1 MGNLIQDV
9 RYALRLLFK
18 RPSFTL
24 LTLAALALGVGANT
38 AIFSVVN
45 AVVLRPLPY
54 PAPERLVT
62 IWGTLKDDPKSHS
75 VLSVPNFEDLRAQT
89 RSFDD
94 VAAYLNSS
102 TTLVREGGEPERLVG
117 AVISADIFHMLGAQ
131 AARGRVFTSDEDKAG
146 APPVVLLSDDA
157 WRTHFGSDPNVV
169 GKTFSIGSRPTTVIG
184 VMAPGFKFPVEP
196 DKVEYWVPLGSDP
209 TVVSRSKDRGIGFL
223 RVVARVKQ
231 DVRLEEAQ
239 AELATVSARLE
250 QQDPGHNYNL
260 VFRANSLHE
269 EIVGDVRP
277 ALLTLLC
284 AVGFVLLIACANV
297 ANLLLARAT
306 ERHKEIAIRTAVG
319 ASRGRI
325 ARQLLTESLLLSL
338 GGGLLGLLL
347 AAWGIDVLL
356 ALIPADIPRAQEIG
370 LDARVLIFMLG
381 VSVLAGL
388 AFGLAP
394 AVQVSRPR
402 LNESLKEGARGTTG
416 GTYRNRVRSLLVVS
430 EIALSFVLLAGA
442 GLLVKSF
449 VRLQHVN
456 PGFETERVLA
466 VKLALP
472 RARYDTPEKQAAF
485 FSQALE
491 RVRSVPGV
499 QMVGA
504 TNMLP
509 LSGDNR
515 TSSFE
520 FEGQPP
526 PAHGEEPEA
535 DERAV
540 SPDYFRALGIP
551 LLEGRTFTERDG
563 PQQPRVM
570 TVNESF
576 MRRYVKEGDPLGRRV
591 KLGEDTWEVVGVV
604 GDVHH
609 LGLDVPT
616 APEMYRPFAQ
626 APERWM
632 NLVVRTSTAD
642 PNAVSAGLREVVRS
656 IDQELYFPEVRP
668 MSALLADSLARRRFN
683 ALLVGLFAA
692 VALLLAAVGI
702 YGVIS
707 YTVTQRTHEIGVRMA
722 LGAQRGDVLRLVVG
736 HAMALAAAGLAVGL
750 VGALACARLLGGLLY
765 DVSASDPQVLGLI
778 TLLLALVSLAACV
791 VPARR
796 ASWVDPLVALR
807 YE

>member
-1 MGNLIQDV
+1 MAFWQDI
-9 RYALRLLFK
+9 RYGVRLLFK

-54 PAPERLVT
+54 PAPEKLVA
-62 IWGTLKDDPKSHS
+62 IWGTLKDDPKRRF
-75 VLSVPNFEDLRAQT
+75 VISVPNFEDLRAQT
-89 RSFDD
+89 HSFDG

-102 TTLVREGGEPERLVG
+102 STLVREGGEPERLVG
-117 AVISADIFHMLGAQ
+117 ASVSADIFPMLGAQ
-131 AARGRVFTSDEDKAG
+131 AARGRVFTGDEDREG
-146 APPVVLLSDDA
+146 AQPVVVLSDSA
-157 WRTHFGSDPNVV
+157 WRSRFGADPNVV
-169 GKTFSIGSRPTTVIG
+169 GKTVSLNFRPTTVVG
-184 VMAPGFKFPVEP
+184 VMPAGFKFPVEP
-196 DKVEYWVPLGSDP
+196 EKVEYWTPLGSDS
-209 TVVSRSKDRGIGFL
+209 TVVSRSKDRGIDFL
-223 RVVARVKQ
+223 HAVARVKQ
-231 DVRLEEAQ
+231 GVKAEEAQ

-250 QQDPGHNYNL
+250 QQDPEHNFGL

-269 EIVGDVRP
+269 EIVGDIRP
-277 ALLTLLC
+277 ALVTLLC

-306 ERHKEIAIRTAVG
+306 ERHKEIAIRTALG

-325 ARQLLTESLLLSL
+325 VRQLLTESLLLSL
-338 GGGLLGLLL
+338 AGGALGLLL
-347 AAWGIDVLL
+347 ASWGIDALL
-356 ALIPADIPRAQEIG
+356 ALIPADIPRAHEIG
-370 LDARVLIFMLG
+370 LDSRVLLFTLG
-381 VSVLAGL
+381 VSVVAGL
-388 AFGLAP
+388 IFGLAP

-402 LNESLKEGARGTTG
+402 LNESLKDGARGTTAG
-416 GTYRNRVRSLLVVS
+416 SYRNRVRSLLVVS
-430 EIALSFVLLAGA
+430 EIALSLVLLVGA

-449 VRLQHVN
+449 VRLQRVN
-456 PGFETERVLA
+456 PGFETSRALA
-466 VKLALP
+466 VKVALP

-491 RVRSVPGV
+491 RAKAVPGV
-499 QMVGA
+499 EAVGA

-526 PAHGEEPEA
+526 PAQGDEPEA
-535 DERAV
+535 DERSV
-540 SPDYFRALGIP
+540 SPDYFRALSIP
-551 LLEGRTFTERDG
+551 LLEGRAFTDRDG
-563 PQQPRVM
+563 PTQPRVM
-570 TVNESF
+570 IVNESF
-576 MRRYVKEGDPLGRRV
+576 VRRYVRDGDPLGRRV
-591 KLGEDTWEVVGVV
+591 KLGDDAWEIVGVV
-604 GDVHH
+604 GDVRHV
-609 LGLDVPT
+609 GLDAPT

-626 APERWM
+626 SPERWM
-632 NLVVRTSTAD
+632 NIVVRASSAD
-642 PNAVSAGLREVVRS
+642 PNAVSAGLRDVVRS
-656 IDQELYFPEVRP
+656 IDRELYFPEVRP

-692 VALLLAAVGI
+692 VALALAAVGI

-722 LGAQRGDVLRLVVG
+722 LGAQRGDVLRLIVRNG
-736 HAMALAAAGLAVGL
+736 MALAAAGLALGL
-750 VGALACARLLGGLLY
+750 VGALACARLLGSLLF
-765 DVSASDPQVLGLI
+765 DVSASDPEVLGLI

-791 VPARR
+791 VPAYR
-796 ASWVDPLVALR
+796 ASRVDPLIALR